1 MADDPRDLIDDG
13 AASGEP
19 ETRIQ
24 ELERELAEQKDRML
38 RAMAEADN
46 VRRRAQ
52 RDAEDRVRY
61 ANESL
66 LRELIPVLDNL
77 DRALASA
84 RAAKGAEG
92 VVAGVELIQ
101 RELLRVL
108 ERAGVSR
115 YSAVGQPFD
124 PTRHEAIARVV
135 SVDAAPDTVVSET
148 APGYLLQ
155 GRELRPAL
163 GTVTPAPNE
172 VAAHLA
178 ARAFSQV
185 LGGSQGA
192 GERERQK
199 AHPPH

>member
-1 MADDPRDLIDDG
+1 MADEPRDPTDDAAAPRDSRRDPRIDD
-13 AASGEP
+13 
-19 ETRIQ
+19 
-24 ELERELAEQKDRML
+24 LEQQLAEQKDRML

-46 VRRRAQ
+46 MRRRAQ

-66 LRELIPVLDNL
+66 VRDLIPILDNF
-77 DRALASA
+77 DRAIASA
-84 RAAKGAEG
+84 RAAGGADT
-92 VVAGVELIQ
+92 VLAGVELTQ

-148 APGYLLQ
+148 APGYALH
-155 GRELRPAL
+155 GRVVRPAMVAVA
-163 GTVTPAPNE
+163 GAPDE
-172 VAAHLA
+172 DVA
-178 ARAFSQV
+178 
-185 LGGSQGA
+185 
-192 GERERQK
+192 
-199 AHPPH
+199 